1 MSHPPTAHKPNQT
14 AFLTYAL
21 NEKGNLVHVDSVPNG
36 NECGCVCPC
45 CECSLCAKNGGHER
59 EHHFAHLGGS
69 DCVGGVES
77 ALHIMA
83 KEVFQRRKCVR
94 LPAIKDVCN
103 SELLHL
109 DEVDVEVRDDSTFLR
124 PDCIGRYGDK
134 TIWIEF
140 KRTHAV
146 DQKKKEKI
154 VSRRVDCL
162 EIDLNG
168 CELDPQQVE
177 DLLINEQGH
186 RVWIFNPAID
196 AAIAEAAERRARE
209 EEARMAMM
217 IEADERRAKEE
228 EARMAELREAEER
241 WLSEAM
247 NDPRYFL
254 VVDNHKNPVVRNFAL
269 TDENKVFDLR
279 TCDTA
284 EDSTHRYYC
293 PSCCREVRFYASSNK
308 RLRHFVHIDNKCS
321 DCTDERYLVRTA
333 QAILFENFY
342 ASETFEIS
350 IDQAKTCGNHAEC
363 KLYSEEECSKMQP
376 KSFDL
381 KTLGYNLCEK
391 DKTLHGVNLHLCLSR
406 QNGTGGE
413 IGIIINSGNDHAVVP
428 SSLRLISV
436 VVNSTND
443 LDYLKKNNLKDFY
456 NFRTQNF
463 KRQRQFEEGS
473 FDVTRKIP
481 RFLLYPNGD
490 SRVIGAP
497 FRCSEFSKAA
507 SSDGIT
513 KLYLVNFG
521 LNEDPYDD
529 AIALGLMHCHKK
541 GVNACYC
548 SICSRNQNCDSTGH
562 YPVSCPRFVLNNS
575 LESELEEKYKFV
587 RIVE

>member
-1 MSHPPTAHKPNQT
+1 MPHTSKPNQT
-14 AFLTYAL
+14 SFLTYAL

-59 EHHFAHLGGS
+59 EHHFAHLGGA

-124 PDCIGRYGDK
+124 PDCIGRYRDK

-168 CELDPQQVE
+168 CELDPKQVE

-196 AAIAEAAERRARE
+196 AAMAEAAERRARE

-293 PSCCREVRFYASSNK
+293 PSCGREVRFYDSSNK

-321 DCTDERYLVRTA
+321 NCTDERYLVRTA
-333 QAILFENFY
+333 QA
-342 ASETFEIS
+342 
-350 IDQAKTCGNHAEC
+350 
-363 KLYSEEECSKMQP
+363 
-376 KSFDL
+376 
-381 KTLGYNLCEK
+381 
-391 DKTLHGVNLHLCLSR
+391 
-406 QNGTGGE
+406 
-413 IGIIINSGNDHAVVP
+413 
-428 SSLRLISV
+428 
-436 VVNSTND
+436 
-443 LDYLKKNNLKDFY
+443 
-456 NFRTQNF
+456 
-463 KRQRQFEEGS
+463 
-473 FDVTRKIP
+473 
-481 RFLLYPNGD
+481 
-490 SRVIGAP
+490 
-497 FRCSEFSKAA
+497 
-507 SSDGIT
+507 SSDGVT
-513 KLYLVNFG
+513 QLYLVNFG
-521 LNEDPYDD
+521 LNEDQYDD
-529 AIALGLMHCHKK
+529 AVALGLIHCHKK
-541 GVNACYC
+541 GLNACC
-548 SICSRNQNCDSTGH
+548 CPICSRNQNCNMIDH
-562 YPVSCPRFVLNNS
+562 HPVECPRFVLNNL
-575 LESELEEKYKFV
+575 LESELKETYAFV

>member
-1 MSHPPTAHKPNQT
+1 MPHTPQSNQT
-14 AFLTYAL
+14 VLLTYAL
-21 NEKGNLVHVDSVPNG
+21 NKDGCLVHVDSVPNG

-45 CECSLCAKNGGHER
+45 CESRLCAKNGGHER
-59 EHHFAHLGGS
+59 EHHFAHLGGA

-109 DEVDVEVRDDSTFLR
+109 DEVDVEVRDDSTSLR
-124 PDCIGRYGDK
+124 PDCIGHYGDK

-168 CELDPQQVE
+168 CELDPKQVE
-177 DLLINEQGH
+177 DLLINQQGH
-186 RVWIFNPAID
+186 RVWIFNPDID
-196 AAIAEAAERRARE
+196 AATAEAAKRK
-209 EEARMAMM
+209 
-217 IEADERRAKEE
+217 AKEE
-228 EARMAELREAEER
+228 EDRMSALREAEEG
-241 WLSEAM
+241 WLNEAM

-269 TDENKVFDLR
+269 TDEYKVFDLR

-284 EDSTHRYYC
+284 EESTHRYYC
-293 PSCCREVRFYASSNK
+293 PSCGREVRFYDSSNK

-342 ASETFEIS
+342 TSETFEIS
-350 IDQAKTCGNHAEC
+350 IDQAKTCCNHAEC
-363 KLYSEEECSKMQP
+363 KLYSEEECSKMQS

-381 KTLGYNLCEK
+381 KTLEYNLCEK
-391 DKTLHGVNLHLCLSR
+391 DKTLHAVNLHLCLSR

-413 IGIIINSGNDHAVVP
+413 IGIVINSEDDHTAVP
-428 SSLRLISV
+428 SSLRLINV
-436 VVNSTND
+436 VVSCAND
-443 LDYLKKNNLKDFY
+443 LDYLRTHNLKDFY
-456 NFRTQNF
+456 NCRTQNF
-463 KRQRQFEEGS
+463 KRQRQFEEVS
-473 FDVTRKIP
+473 LNVTRKIP
-481 RFLLYPNGD
+481 KFILYPHNGD
-490 SRVIGAP
+490 SRVIDP
-497 FRCSEFSKAA
+497 PIRCREFSQTA
-507 SSDGIT
+507 SSDGMT
-513 KLYLVNFG
+513 QFYLVNFV
-521 LNEDPYDD
+521 LNEDSYDD

-541 GVNACYC
+541 GLNACYC
-548 SICSRNQNCDSTGH
+548 PICSRKQNCNSIDH
-562 YPVSCPRFVLNNS
+562 HPVACPRFVLNNLS
-575 LESELEEKYKFV
+575 ESELEEKYKFV

>member
-1 MSHPPTAHKPNQT
+1 MPHTPQSNQT
-14 AFLTYAL
+14 VLLTYAL
-21 NEKGNLVHVDSVPNG
+21 NKDGCLVHVDSVPNG

-45 CECSLCAKNGGHER
+45 CESRLCAKNGGHER
-59 EHHFAHLGGS
+59 EHHFAHLGGA

-109 DEVDVEVRDDSTFLR
+109 DEVDVEVRDDSTSLR

-154 VSRRVDCL
+154 VSHRVDCL

-168 CELDPQQVE
+168 CELDPKQVE
-177 DLLINEQGH
+177 DLLINQQGH

-196 AAIAEAAERRARE
+196 AATAEAAKRKAKE

-228 EARMAELREAEER
+228 EARMSALREAEER
-241 WLSEAM
+241 WLNEAM

-269 TDENKVFDLR
+269 TDEYEIFDLR

-284 EDSTHRYYC
+284 EESTHRYYC
-293 PSCCREVRFYASSNK
+293 PSCGREVRFYDSSNK

-321 DCTDERYLVRTA
+321 GCTDERYLVRTA
-333 QAILFENFY
+333 QAILFENFHT
-342 ASETFEIS
+342 SETFEIS
-350 IDQAKTCGNHAEC
+350 IDQAKTCCNHAEC

-381 KTLGYNLCEK
+381 KTLEYNLCEK
-391 DKTLHGVNLHLCLSR
+391 DKTLHAVNLHLCLSR

-413 IGIIINSGNDHAVVP
+413 IGIVINSEDDHTAVP
-428 SSLRLISV
+428 SSLRLINV
-436 VVNSTND
+436 VVSCAND
-443 LDYLKKNNLKDFY
+443 LDYLRTHNLKDFH
-456 NFRTQNF
+456 NCRTQNF
-463 KRQRQFEEGS
+463 KRQRQFEEVPL
-473 FDVTRKIP
+473 DITRKIP

-490 SRVIGAP
+490 SRVISTP
-497 FRCSEFSKAA
+497 IRCRECSKTA
-507 SSDGIT
+507 SSDGMT
-513 KLYLVNFG
+513 QFYLVNFV
-521 LNEDPYDD
+521 LNEDSYDD

-541 GVNACYC
+541 GLNACYC
-548 SICSRNQNCDSTGH
+548 PICSRKQNCNSIDH
-562 YPVSCPRFVLNNS
+562 PPVACPRFVLNNL
-575 LESELEEKYKFV
+575 LENELEEKYKFV

>member
-1 MSHPPTAHKPNQT
+1 MPHTSKLNQMV
-14 AFLTYAL
+14 FLTYAL
-21 NEKGNLVHVDSVPNG
+21 NKDGCLVHVDSVPNG

-45 CECSLCAKNGGHER
+45 CESRLCAKNGGYER
-59 EHHFAHLGGS
+59 EHHFAHLGGA

-109 DEVDVEVRDDSTFLR
+109 DEVDVEVRDDSTSLR

-146 DQKKKEKI
+146 DRKKKEKI
-154 VSRRVDCL
+154 ISRRVDCL

-168 CELDPQQVE
+168 CELDPKQVE

-209 EEARMAMM
+209 EEARMA
-217 IEADERRAKEE
+217 A
-228 EARMAELREAEER
+228 LREAEER

-269 TDENKVFDLR
+269 TDEYKIFDLR

-284 EDSTHRYYC
+284 EESTHRYYC
-293 PSCCREVRFYASSNK
+293 PSCGREVRFYDSSNK
-308 RLRHFVHIDNKCS
+308 RLRHFVHIDNKCP
-321 DCTDERYLVRTA
+321 DCTDERYLVCTA

-342 ASETFEIS
+342 TSETFEIS
-350 IDQAKTCGNHAEC
+350 IDQAKTCSNHAEC
-363 KLYSEEECSKMQP
+363 KLYSEEECNKIQP

-381 KTLGYNLCEK
+381 KTLEYNLCEK
-391 DKTLHGVNLHLCLSR
+391 DKTLHAVNLHLCLSR

-413 IGIIINSGNDHAVVP
+413 IGIVINSEDYYTAVP
-428 SSLRLISV
+428 SSLRLINV
-436 VVNSTND
+436 VVSCTND
-443 LDYLKKNNLKDFY
+443 LDYLRTHNLKDFY
-456 NFRTQNF
+456 NCRTQNF
-463 KRQRQFEEGS
+463 KRQKQFEEIALN
-473 FDVTRKIP
+473 VTRKIP
-481 RFLLYPNGD
+481 KFILYPHNGD
-490 SRVIGAP
+490 PRVISP
-497 FRCSEFSKAA
+497 PIRCREFSQTA
-507 SSDGIT
+507 SSDGMT
-513 KLYLVNFG
+513 QLYLVNFS
-521 LNEDPYDD
+521 LNGDSYND

-541 GVNACYC
+541 GLNACYC
-548 SICSRNQNCDSTGH
+548 PICSRKQKCNSIDH
-562 YPVSCPRFVLNNS
+562 HPVACPRFSLNN
-575 LESELEEKYKFV
+575 LQESELEEKYKFV